1 MNEQDRDDIKEIRD
15 LEIIAKIREKEDV
28 IIDEQFILED
38 DDFLLPEEIRQK
50 GITLFKKRQDSSFL
64 LLKDSTYDDERESE
78 N

>member
-64 LLKDSTYDDERESE
+64 LLKDSTYDDEKESE